1 MLRTALTAP
10 WLALL
15 FLVSTACAHDA
26 AQGTAAQDEAALHEL
41 VAVQAD
47 AWNRGDA
54 AVWSKDF
61 TEDATFINIVGSVF
75 EGRAQIEER
84 HAAIFA
90 TVFKGSKTQV
100 TVQRI
105 LFPEAGIAV
114 VDAVHEVTGHTRL
127 PPGVQNTEAGLLRT
141 RMRYVMK
148 RTSGQWRIVAGQNT
162 DVKPAP

>member
-1 MLRTALTAP
+1 MTRTAPMAS
-10 WLALL
+10 WLALVL
-15 FLVSTACAHDA
+15 VVSTACAHGA
-26 AQGTAAQDEAALHEL
+26 AQGNAAQDEAALHAL
-41 VAVQAD
+41 VAAQAE

-54 AVWSKDF
+54 VAWSKDF
-61 TEDATFINIVGSVF
+61 TEDAYFINIVGTVF

-90 TVFKGSKTQV
+90 TVFKGSQTQV
-100 TVQRI
+100 SVKKL
-105 LFPEAGIAV
+105 LFPEADIAV
-114 VDAVHEVTGHTRL
+114 VDMVHEVTGHSRL

-148 RTSGQWRIVAGQNT
+148 KDSGQWRIVAGQNT